1 MTPSRCGEQE
11 LSTVLEPLD
20 WTQWGSV
27 CSGLALREESVSR
40 DRDTLLARVEPR
52 WVSAGLCVGVCG
64 VVVETPAL
72 QDLTFSLEDRNE
84 QKFDTKDILA
94 TGTARQELR
103 GTGKTARLLR
113 ALGRI

>member
-1 MTPSRCGEQE
+1 MSVETETPYWLGLNQDG
-11 LSTVLEPLD
+11 LVL
-20 WTQWGSV
+20 
-27 CSGLALREESVSR
+27 A
-40 DRDTLLARVEPR
+40 
-52 WVSAGLCVGVCG
+52 CVRVCG

-103 GTGKTARLLR
+103 GTGETTRLLR